1 MNLDKRTTQKICRW
15 IHSLALLSV
24 LCTVG
29 PLHSFAQSTGS
40 QTAAPTMEE
49 YKIGPGDVLT
59 ITVADAPEFS
69 GKFRVSDIGLVEMSG
84 TNGPLQ
90 AEGLTPLELSA
101 AVHKALVDSKQL
113 RNPRVNVYIEEYHGR
128 TITVLGSV
136 TKPGVYTLNRRTT
149 VLDALSLAG
158 GTLPNSGNTAT
169 VVRGPASAEA
179 TGQPVGSVKIIEI
192 THLTHGDAPLE
203 NIDVRNGDVVN
214 VSAAELV
221 YVVGA
226 VIKPGGFV
234 MSNPS
239 AGVSAVQ
246 AVALAEGLTRVA
258 SGHKGVI
265 VRQSTSQEGRKEI
278 EVDIYQMMAGKQA
291 DVLLAPNDILFVP
304 ESNSK
309 KTLKVMGDVA
319 MAAVNG
325 VAIYGLGYRV
335 GNGTF

>member
-1 MNLDKRTTQKICRW
+1 MKLDKGNTQLLRGSIPCF
-15 IHSLALLSV
+15 ALWFV
-24 LCTVG
+24 LFTFG
-29 PLHSFAQSTGS
+29 ALFSFAQSAGTP
-40 QTAAPTMEE
+40 ANLPTMEE

-59 ITVADAPEFS
+59 VTVADAPEFS
-69 GKFRVSDIGLVEMSG
+69 GKFRVTDTGLVEISG

-90 AEGLTPLELSA
+90 AQGLTPLELSA
-101 AVHKALVDSKQL
+101 AIHKALVDSKQL
-113 RNPRVNVYIEEYHGR
+113 RDPRVSVFIEEYHGR

-136 TKPGVYTLNRRTT
+136 SKPGVYTLNRRTT

-158 GTLPNSGNTAT
+158 GPLPNSGNTVT
-169 VVRGPASAEA
+169 VVRGAASAEA
-179 TGQPVGSVKIIEI
+179 TGELEGSVKIIDMS
-192 THLTHGDAPLE
+192 HLTRGDAPLE
-203 NIDVRNGDVVN
+203 NVDVRNGDVVN
-214 VSAAELV
+214 VSATDVV

-226 VIKPGGFV
+226 VTKPGGFV

-246 AVALAEGLTRVA
+246 AVALAEGLTRIA

-304 ESNSK
+304 ESNTK
-309 KTLKVMGDVA
+309 KTLKVMGDIA
-319 MAAVNG
+319 MAAING

-335 GNGTF
+335 GNGNL